1 MKPELK
7 FWRGAEADLVP
18 SNIDLFFGLFFFRLY
33 QEHNCTTNKQQPE
46 SRQFGIDIWRVHP
59 VDWAVAS
66 HVNDDRPTASQVLV
80 YAYH

>member
-7 FWRGAEADLVP
+7 FWRGAEADLEP
-18 SNIDLFFGLFFFRLY
+18 SNIDLFFVFFRLY

-46 SRQFGIDIWRVHP
+46 SRQFVIDIWRVHP
-59 VDWAVAS
+59 VDWLVAS